1 MSLVFSFKQ
10 KTAYDMRI
18 SDWISDVCSSALTCA
33 TTAAQTRLLDHVDY
47 LFVRKLLAQNLAPCD
62 IATGLEI
69 VLVRPW
75 GIKMQRRVDDVVFL
89 RCGPDC
95 HLLRPHFSAARIRS
109 TVSVSRFS

>member
-1 MSLVFSFKQ
+1 MIRRPPRSTRTDTRFPYTTLFRS
-10 KTAYDMRI
+10 
-18 SDWISDVCSSALTCA
+18 A

-47 LFVRKLLAQNLAPCD
+47 LFGRNLLAQNLAPCD